1 MSDDI
6 VVRLREVSPSED
18 AEQAS
23 YLLTDAADEILSY
36 RGTVRALDE
45 EIERLREMV
54 NSIANAQDGWG
65 RVPRL
70 EAEIERLRKCLQH
83 AIDHVGKWGLFTA
96 EEKQAVLA
104 EYEQAVRGD

>member
-1 MSDDI
+1 VSDDI

-45 EIERLREMV
+45 EIE
-54 NSIANAQDGWG
+54 S
-65 RVPRL
+65 
-70 EAEIERLRKCLQH
+70 LRKDLEL
-83 AIDHVGKWGLFTA
+83 AIQVKQFVSFWWDDPSKVGECCAAWDKLP
-96 EEKQAVLA
+96 EEVRMWVL
-104 EYEQAVRGD
+104 E